1 MEAANGGRTAVQ
13 VVVKIAVKRVY
24 EEPAQSDGV
33 RILVDRLWP
42 RGLTKEAA
50 RIDHWAKGV
59 SPSNE
64 LRRWY
69 GHDPD
74 KWPEFRRRYFS
85 ELDQNPDAVAELRQH
100 LKGQRVTLLFSSKE
114 DRLNNAVALKD
125 YMDNKR

>member
-1 MEAANGGRTAVQ
+1 M
-13 VVVKIAVKRVY
+13 KIALKRVY

-50 RIDHWAKGV
+50 KIDYWAKGV

-74 KWPEFRRRYFS
+74 KWPEFRGRYFA
-85 ELDQNPDAVAELRQH
+85 ELDRNPEAVAELRQH
-100 LKGQRVTLLFSSKE
+100 LKGARATFLFGSKE
-114 DRLNNAVALKD
+114 TRLNNAAALRD
-125 YMDNKR
+125 YLERTRR